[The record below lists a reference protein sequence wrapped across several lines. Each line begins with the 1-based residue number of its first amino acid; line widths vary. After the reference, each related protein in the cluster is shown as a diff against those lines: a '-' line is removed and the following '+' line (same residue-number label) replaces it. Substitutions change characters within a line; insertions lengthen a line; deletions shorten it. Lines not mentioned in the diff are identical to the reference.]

1 MRSSVTRIRNP
12 SELAWLLDVTES
24 CQPLSETSP
33 IWVRHGTIKDGPPTP
48 HPERHPYCEI
58 SMTSEGQGLSYVEG
72 EAILQKPGDLKLLGP
87 GLPHWGSIQEYPLRF
102 VTVYFLPSVLV
113 EMGPRSD
120 GVRILRR
127 FTARQPLAGRIVRP
141 PQNLLAKVKES
152 FGEIIEEFEGDCFGR
167 EVRLRTL
174 LLELLVSLLR
184 WEQSQGRDVGGEELE
199 VDWRAIMKTLQY
211 LREHYPD
218 PIYARDV
225 TRAAG
230 VSESRLKV
238 LFQKALG
245 LSWVKYLQG
254 YRIHRAAALLH
265 DASHNV
271 TEAALAV
278 GFDSFAHFNKTF
290 RSFMGVSPKQYKQ
303 QVASNSKNE
312 LSRRISARER

>member
-1 MRSSVTRIRNP
+1 MRTSVTRVSNP

-24 CQPLSETSP
+24 RQPLSETSP
-33 IWVRHGTIKDGPPTP
+33 IWVRHGTIEEGPPTP

-58 SMTSEGQGLSYVEG
+58 SMTSEGKGLSFVEG
-72 EAILQKPGDLKLLGP
+72 EAIVQKPGELKLLGP

-102 VTVYFLPSVLV
+102 VTVYFLPSILV
-113 EMGPRSD
+113 EMGPQSD

-127 FTARQPLAGRIVRP
+127 FTARQPLADRMVRP
-141 PQNLLAKVKES
+141 SPNLLGKVKAL
-152 FGEIIEEFEGDCFGR
+152 FGEMIEEFESDRFGR

-184 WEQSQGRDVGGEELE
+184 WEQSQGRDIGGEELE

-211 LREHYPD
+211 IREHYSEA
-218 PIYARDV
+218 IYARDV

-265 DASHNV
+265 GASHNV
-271 TEAALAV
+271 TEAALEV

-290 RSFMGVSPKQYKQ
+290 RAFMGVSPKQYKQ
-303 QVASNSKNE
+303 QVSTRPQHI
-312 LSRRISARER
+312 LTRHR